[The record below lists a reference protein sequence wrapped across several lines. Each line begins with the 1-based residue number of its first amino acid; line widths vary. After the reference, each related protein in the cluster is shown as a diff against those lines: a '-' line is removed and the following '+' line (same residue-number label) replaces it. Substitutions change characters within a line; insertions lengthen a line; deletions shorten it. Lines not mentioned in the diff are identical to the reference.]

1 MKDNVKEWMQAD
13 NALQEEYYTK
23 SVTKTEQHKF
33 LETLLPPLPL
43 PKCKIADVGCGGG
56 TLSYHL
62 KEHFVNADF
71 YLYDYYDKAIELAK
85 EINKE
90 EIFNFKIADIYN
102 MPADKSN
109 FFDYTFAWQVFTWL
123 EEPQRALKELIRIT
137 KPSGKI
143 YICSTFNIE
152 HDCDIY
158 AKIYDYTRESGQKD
172 IPINYNTL
180 SFYSIKQWLDGIVN
194 YYRIHQFD
202 IKIDLPKES
211 RGLGTYTR
219 RVEQTGENLQISGG
233 YLMNWGILEI
243 TK

>member
-1 MKDNVKEWMQAD
+1 MKDYAKEWMKAD
-13 NALQEEYYTK
+13 SNLIEKFYTK
-23 SVTKTEQHKF
+23 SVTKTEQYKF
-33 LETLLPPLPL
+33 LETLLSPLP
-43 PKCKIADVGCGGG
+43 PEKCKIADVGCGGG
-56 TLSYHL
+56 TLSYNL
-62 KEHFVNADF
+62 KERFLNADF

-90 EIFNFKIADIYN
+90 ENFYFEIADIYD

-109 FFDYTFAWQVFTWL
+109 CFDYTFAWQVFIWL
-123 EEPQRALKELIRIT
+123 EEPQRALQELIRIT

-143 YICSTFNIE
+143 YVLSAFNIE

-180 SFYSIKQWLDGIVN
+180 SFYSIKKWLDGIVN
-194 YYRIHQFD
+194 DYRIHQFD

-211 RGLGTYTR
+211 RGLSTYTR
-219 RVEQTGENLQISGG
+219 TVKQTGENLQISGG